1 MIITAGQIIWTA
13 ECEKALADPDE
24 ARAEL
29 KALKRKWVAGAAV
42 ELACTICVL
51 AGVRCCQ
58 LSASCPLPHPATP
71 AHPRTRWVSYLN
83 KLTAITRSRLNKIER
98 NKAGSCPAHACL

>member
-29 KALKRKWVAGAAV
+29 KALKRK
-42 ELACTICVL
+42 
-51 AGVRCCQ
+51 
-58 LSASCPLPHPATP
+58 
-71 AHPRTRWVSYLN
+71 
-83 KLTAITRSRLNKIER
+83 
-98 NKAGSCPAHACL
+98 